1 MEIKLSLKRNKK
13 IKGIVMK
20 NIVLCASLN
29 DPSLDLLGTLKGSD
43 IIKDANVHIIHC
55 FEVQLYTADFAPYV
69 YPTEEKYPELEE
81 ASQLILNPL
90 KEKLASDCS
99 SVNSKVFFS
108 QSPKQKIKE
117 YLQEVNADMVVVATR
132 GKHGIEGLFSSSF
145 AEFLVKFSPCD
156 VHILRPKN

>member
-1 MEIKLSLKRNKK
+1 
-13 IKGIVMK
+13 MK

-29 DPSLDLLGTLKGSD
+29 DESLDLLKELKNSSIFED
-43 IIKDANVHIIHC
+43 SNVHLVHC

-69 YPTEEKYPELEE
+69 YPTEDKYPEIEE
-81 ASQLILNPL
+81 ASKNILKAVEEELKTNP
-90 KEKLASDCS
+90 SI
-99 SVNSKVFFS
+99 NSFETKVFFS

-117 YLQEVNADMVVVATR
+117 YLDEVKADVVVVATR

-156 VHILRPKN
+156 VHILRPKNI

>member
-1 MEIKLSLKRNKK
+1 
-13 IKGIVMK
+13 MK

-29 DPSLDLLGTLKGSD
+29 DESLDLLKDLKNSSLLED
-43 IIKDANVHIIHC
+43 SNVHLVHC

-69 YPTEEKYPELEE
+69 YPTEDKYPEIEKASKNILKGVEE
-81 ASQLILNPL
+81 ELKANP
-90 KEKLASDCS
+90 SI
-99 SVNSKVFFS
+99 NSFETKVFFS

-117 YLQEVNADMVVVATR
+117 YLDEVKADVVVVATR

-156 VHILRPKN
+156 VHILRPKNI